1 MTEYF
6 SPKEIKRMDKFVA
19 LAIIAAR
26 QAVSNSGISEFD
38 AWNKNRTGTIIST
51 GIGVLVMEELEHA
64 KRRNARIYAE
74 IVGYATNCDA
84 YHVTAPSP
92 DGEGAACCMQLA
104 LSDAGVNPSDID
116 YINAHGTSTKL
127 NDSCETKAVRK
138 AFGKHADK
146 IMMSSTKSMTGHLLG
161 ASGAIE
167 AI

>member
-1 MTEYF
+1 MQRDAMPEYML
-6 SPKEIKRMDKFVA
+6 R
-19 LAIIAAR
+19 L
-26 QAVSNSGISEFD
+26 
-38 AWNKNRTGTIIST
+38 W
-51 GIGVLVMEELEHA
+51 
-64 KRRNARIYAE
+64 
-74 IVGYATNCDA
+74 GYATNCDA

-146 IMMSSTKSMTGHLLG
+146 IKISSTKSKTGHLLG
-161 ASGAIE
+161 FGGHNASLILKKYN
-167 AI
+167 